1 MSQTLSKLTPDSTLG
16 RIISVDE
23 DAAQLLASIG
33 LDISTN
39 QDKTL
44 REVCAQKQWS
54 EVEVIQWIHKN
65 HYLKHLEKNQDKP
78 DEKSIDQKNIAEQCD
93 ELEDNY
99 HAYFREVL
107 SDLAETFP
115 RVCSVH
121 GQQYPWLKQ
130 LHLHFERFRDDLSFY
145 LKFEQAKLFPLIRQL
160 HKQGVY
166 DVKDGL
172 ARSLERSIEILYED
186 HQKLNH
192 QMEKMEKLGRG
203 FELPEGSCS
212 TFHILFTD
220 LEKLIGKLRDYFKV
234 EKKSFVPCVQNKLRS
249 Q

>member
-1 MSQTLSKLTPDSTLG
+1 MSQTLSKLTPDSTLE
-16 RIISVDE
+16 RIISVDR

-65 HYLKHLEKNQDKP
+65 HYLKHLGKDQTEPKEKA
-78 DEKSIDQKNIAEQCD
+78 IDQKNIADQCD
-93 ELEDNY
+93 ELENNY
-99 HAYFREVL
+99 HAYFSEVL
-107 SDLAETFP
+107 SNLTENFP
-115 RVCSVH
+115 RVCKVH
-121 GQQYPWLKQ
+121 GHQYPWLKQ
-130 LHLHFERFRDDLSFY
+130 LHWHFDRFQEDLSFY
-145 LKFEQAKLFPLIRQL
+145 LKFEQAKLFPLVRQL
-160 HKQGVY
+160 HKQGLY

-172 ARSLERSIEILYED
+172 ARSLERSVEILYED

-192 QMEKMEKLGRG
+192 QMEKLEEIGRG

-212 TFHILFTD
+212 TFHMLFKD
-220 LEKLIGKLRDYFKV
+220 LEKVIAKVRVYFKV
-234 EKKSFVPCVQNKLRS
+234 EKKSVVPCVQNKLRS
-249 Q
+249 